1 MPECLHD
8 GSSLRTVTF
17 LFSDIEGSTGLL
29 KRLGECYGDL
39 IAEHR
44 RIVRE
49 AFGEHV
55 GRRRSLAMASVVFER
70 LHARRF
76 ASRLAAA

>member
-1 MPECLHD
+1 MTALPF
-8 GSSLRTVTF
+8 GTVTF
-17 LFSDIEGSTGLL
+17 VLSDIDGSTGLL
-29 KRLGECYGDL
+29 KRLGQGYGDL

-49 AFGEHV
+49 TFVEHG
-55 GRRRSLAMASVVFER
+55 GRRLSPAMASVVFEPLR
-70 LHARRF
+70 ARST